1 MREVAIIGVGAHPAG
16 RFPEKPLKALA
27 YPAIWNALDDAG
39 VKAADVEAAYFGNS
53 LGGLLT
59 GQEGVRGQVVLQHS
73 GITGIP
79 IVNVEN
85 ACASAM
91 TALRGAWLEIASG
104 VADVALAVGAEKM
117 NVGNSARTIG
127 ALSADS
133 ELDLSD
139 MGMQFTA
146 TYAIHPKINLKS
158 RMQEYGWT
166 AADLAKPAVKNS
178 YNGSLNP
185 LAQHRR
191 PLTIDEIVQSRLIAE
206 PLTLLMCSS
215 ISDGAAAAVLCA
227 ADLAPRFASRMP
239 IKIASCVLRS
249 GSLPAPGDDRPNS
262 ATTSAFAAYENAGI
276 GPEDLE
282 AIELHD
288 AMAPAELIL
297 YERLGLCAPGE
308 GPRLI
313 DERVTTLGG
322 RIPVNP
328 SGGLCSRGH
337 PVGATGLLQICELVW
352 QMRGEAGPRQIE
364 PRPKSDPGAEPG
376 GIAAG
381 PGFGGLWRDDLEVL
395 SAPGRRSRCGAG
407 RVRASPDHFQSTR
420 AT

>member
-1 MREVAIIGVGAHPAG
+1 MMREVAIIGVGAHPTG
-16 RFPEKPLKALA
+16 RFVEKPLKELA

-39 VKAADVEAAYFGNS
+39 LSAADVNVAYFGNS
-53 LGGLLT
+53 LAGLLT
-59 GQEGVRGQVVLQHS
+59 GQEGIRGQVVLQHA

-79 IVNVEN
+79 IINVEN

-91 TALRGAWLEIASG
+91 TALRGAWLEVASG
-104 VADVALAVGAEKM
+104 AADVALAVGAEKM
-117 NVGNSARTIG
+117 NVGDSARTIG

-133 ELDLSD
+133 ELDLSE

-146 TYAIHPKINLKS
+146 TYAIHPKINIKS

-185 LAQHRR
+185 LAQHQRR
-191 PLTIDEIVQSRLIAE
+191 LTIEEIVQSRVIAE

-227 ADLAPRFASRMP
+227 ADLVPRFSSHTP
-239 IKIASCVLRS
+239 IKIASCVLQS
-249 GSLPAPGDDRPNS
+249 GVYRLPCDERPDS
-262 ATTSAFAAYENAGI
+262 ATASAFAAYEKAGI
-276 GPEDLE
+276 GPEDLD

-288 AMAPAELIL
+288 AMAPAELML

-313 DERVTTLGG
+313 DEHVTTLDG

-364 PRPKSDPGAEPG
+364 PSPKVTMAQNQ
-376 GIAAG
+376 
-381 PGFGGLWRDDLEVL
+381 GGLLLGQD
-395 SAPGRRSRCGAG
+395 SAAYGVTILKC
-407 RVRASPDHFQSTR
+407 
-420 AT
+420 

>member
-1 MREVAIIGVGAHPAG
+1 MREVAIIGVGAHPTG
-16 RFPEKPLKALA
+16 RFLEKPLKELA

-39 VKAADVEAAYFGNS
+39 VTAADVNVAYFGNS
-53 LGGLLT
+53 LAGLLT
-59 GQEGVRGQVVLQHS
+59 GQEGIRGQVVLQHA

-79 IVNVEN
+79 IINVEN

-104 VADVALAVGAEKM
+104 AADVALAVGAEKM
-117 NVGNSARTIG
+117 NVGDSARTIG

-133 ELDLSD
+133 ELDLSE

-146 TYAIHPKINLKS
+146 TYAIHPKINVKA

-166 AADLAKPAVKNS
+166 TADLAKPAVKNS

-191 PLTIDEIVQSRLIAE
+191 PLTIDEIVQSRLIAD

-227 ADLAPRFASRMP
+227 ADLAPRFTSHTP
-239 IKIASCVLRS
+239 IRIASCVLQS
-249 GSLPAPGDDRPNS
+249 GVYRLPDEERPDS
-262 ATTSAFAAYENAGI
+262 ATASAFAAYEKAGI
-276 GPEDLE
+276 GPDDLD

-288 AMAPAELIL
+288 AMAPAELML

-313 DERVTTLGG
+313 DEHLTTLDGG
-322 RIPVNP
+322 MPVNP

-337 PVGATGLLQICELVW
+337 PVGATGLLQICELIW
-352 QMRGEAGPRQIE
+352 QMRGQAGPRQIE
-364 PRPKSDPGAEPG
+364 PRPKVTLAQNQ
-376 GIAAG
+376 
-381 PGFGGLWRDDLEVL
+381 GGLLLGQD
-395 SAPGRRSRCGAG
+395 SAAYGVTILKC
-407 RVRASPDHFQSTR
+407 
-420 AT
+420 

>member
-1 MREVAIIGVGAHPAG
+1 MREVAIIGVGAHPTG
-16 RFPEKPLKALA
+16 RFLEKPLKALA

-39 VKAADVEAAYFGNS
+39 VSVADVNVAYIGNS

-73 GITGIP
+73 GLTGIP
-79 IVNVEN
+79 VVNVEN

-91 TALRGAWLEIASG
+91 TALRGAWLEVASG
-104 VADVALAVGAEKM
+104 LADVALAVGVEKM
-117 NVGNSARTIG
+117 NVGDSARSIG

-133 ELDLSD
+133 ELDLAE

-146 TYAIHPKINLKS
+146 TYAIHPKINVKS

-166 AADLAKPAVKNS
+166 ASDLAKPAVKNS

-185 LAQHRR
+185 LAQHQRR
-191 PLTIDEIVQSRLIAE
+191 LTIEEIVQSRVIAD

-215 ISDGAAAAVLCA
+215 ISDGAAAAVLCST
-227 ADLAPRFASRMP
+227 DLAARFTGKTPVR
-239 IKIASCVLRS
+239 IASCMLRS
-249 GSLPAPGDDRPNS
+249 GIYRLPGDDRPDS
-262 ATTSAFAAYENAGI
+262 ATMCAFAAYEKAGI
-276 GPEDLE
+276 GPEDLD
-282 AIELHD
+282 AVELHD

-313 DERVTTLGG
+313 DEHVTTLDG
-322 RIPVNP
+322 RVPVNP

-337 PVGATGLLQICELVW
+337 PVGATGLLQVCELVW
-352 QMRGEAGPRQIE
+352 QMRGEAGPRQIK
-364 PRPKSDPGAEPG
+364 PRPKIT
-376 GIAAG
+376 IAQNQ
-381 PGFGGLWRDDLEVL
+381 GGLLLGQD
-395 SAPGRRSRCGAG
+395 SAAYGVTILKC
-407 RVRASPDHFQSTR
+407 
-420 AT
+420 

>member
-1 MREVAIIGVGAHPAG
+1 MREVAIIGVGAHPTG
-16 RFPEKPLKALA
+16 RFLEKPLKELA

-39 VKAADVEAAYFGNS
+39 VTAADVNVAYFGNS
-53 LGGLLT
+53 LAGLLT
-59 GQEGVRGQVVLQHS
+59 GQEGIRGQVVRQHA

-79 IVNVEN
+79 IINVEN

-104 VADVALAVGAEKM
+104 AADVALAVGAEKM
-117 NVGNSARTIG
+117 NIGDSARTIG

-133 ELDLSD
+133 ELDLSE

-146 TYAIHPKINLKS
+146 TYAIHPKINVKA

-166 AADLAKPAVKNS
+166 ATDLAKPAVKNS

-191 PLTIDEIVQSRLIAE
+191 PLTIEEIVQSRLIAD

-227 ADLAPRFASRMP
+227 ADLAPRFTSHTP
-239 IKIASCVLRS
+239 IKIASCVLQS
-249 GSLPAPGDDRPNS
+249 GVYRLPDDERPDS
-262 ATTSAFAAYENAGI
+262 ATASAFAAYEKAGI
-276 GPEDLE
+276 GPDDLD

-288 AMAPAELIL
+288 AMAPAELML
-297 YERLGLCAPGE
+297 YERLGLCALGD

-313 DERVTTLGG
+313 DEHVTTLDG
-322 RIPVNP
+322 RMPVNP

-337 PVGATGLLQICELVW
+337 PVGATGLLQICELIW
-352 QMRGEAGPRQIE
+352 QMRGQAGPRQIE
-364 PRPKSDPGAEPG
+364 PRPKVTLAQNQ
-376 GIAAG
+376 
-381 PGFGGLWRDDLEVL
+381 GGLLLGQD
-395 SAPGRRSRCGAG
+395 SAAYGVTILKC
-407 RVRASPDHFQSTR
+407 
-420 AT
+420 

>member
-1 MREVAIIGVGAHPAG
+1 MREVAIIGVGAHPTG
-16 RFPEKPLKALA
+16 RFLEKPLKALA

-39 VKAADVEAAYFGNS
+39 VSVADVNVAYIGNS

-73 GITGIP
+73 GLTGIP
-79 IVNVEN
+79 VVNVEN

-91 TALRGAWLEIASG
+91 TALRGAWLEVASG
-104 VADVALAVGAEKM
+104 VADVALAVGVEKM
-117 NVGNSARTIG
+117 NVGNSARSIG

-133 ELDLSD
+133 ELDLAE

-146 TYAIHPKINLKS
+146 TYAIHPKINVKS

-166 AADLAKPAVKNS
+166 ASDLAKPAVKNS

-185 LAQHRR
+185 LAQHQRR
-191 PLTIDEIVQSRLIAE
+191 LTIEEIVQSRVIAD

-215 ISDGAAAAVLCA
+215 ISDGAAAAVLCST
-227 ADLAPRFASRMP
+227 DLAARFTGKTPVR
-239 IKIASCVLRS
+239 IASCVLRS
-249 GSLPAPGDDRPNS
+249 GIYRLPGDDRPDS
-262 ATTSAFAAYENAGI
+262 ATMCAFAAYEKAGI
-276 GPEDLE
+276 GPEDLD
-282 AIELHD
+282 AVELHD

-308 GPRLI
+308 GPRLL
-313 DERVTTLGG
+313 DEHVTTLDG
-322 RIPVNP
+322 RVPVNP

-352 QMRGEAGPRQIE
+352 QMRGEAGPRQIK
-364 PRPKSDPGAEPG
+364 PRPKITMAQNQ
-376 GIAAG
+376 
-381 PGFGGLWRDDLEVL
+381 GGLLLGQD
-395 SAPGRRSRCGAG
+395 SAAYGITILKC
-407 RVRASPDHFQSTR
+407 
-420 AT
+420 